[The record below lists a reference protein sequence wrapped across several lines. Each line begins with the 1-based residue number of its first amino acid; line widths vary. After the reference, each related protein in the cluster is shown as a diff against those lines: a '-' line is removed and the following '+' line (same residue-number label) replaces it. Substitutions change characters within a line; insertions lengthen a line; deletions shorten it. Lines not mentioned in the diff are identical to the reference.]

1 MSDALSVTVVNQRS
15 EIERLSRFVD
25 AYGEANNLSPDLT
38 FAMNLAL
45 DEVLTNIILHGYDDQ
60 REHTIL
66 VRLDLMDDT
75 LSAEVEDDG
84 RSFNPMNA
92 PPVDVDAVIED
103 RPIGGLGIH
112 IVRSTMDVLEY
123 RRQDGRNF
131 FIMRKRIGASRR
143 ARGASDE

>member
-1 MSDALSVTVVNQRS
+1 MSGPLSVTLVNQRS

-25 AYGEANNLSPDLT
+25 AYGEANDLPPDLT

-66 VRLDLMDDT
+66 VQLGLVDDT

-84 RSFNPMNA
+84 RPFNPMDA

-123 RRQDGRNF
+123 RRQEGRNI